1 MSIFAISDLHLPLS
15 VNKPMNV
22 FGDKW
27 DNYVERLL
35 DNWQKIVSDDDLVI
49 MPGDISWATYLDDS
63 VEDFSYINSLKGIK
77 VILKGNHDFWWSTM
91 SKLNKYLEGNN
102 FKNINFL
109 HNNSVLYGDTAI
121 CGTRGWNIAHENSSE
136 EDKRIFLREKQRLI
150 LSLEDAK
157 RQNPK
162 EIIVAM
168 HYAPVEKNGANFDFI
183 DIMREYG
190 VKKCVY
196 GHLHAAAHNFAV
208 QGDVKG
214 VDLTLVSCD
223 YLKFIPKL
231 IK

>member
-102 FKNINFL
+102 FKNINFC
-109 HNNSVLYGDTAI
+109 T
-121 CGTRGWNIAHENSSE
+121 
-136 EDKRIFLREKQRLI
+136 
-150 LSLEDAK
+150 
-157 RQNPK
+157 
-162 EIIVAM
+162 II
-168 HYAPVEKNGANFDFI
+168 PCCTGI
-183 DIMREYG
+183 PP
-190 VKKCVY
+190 
-196 GHLHAAAHNFAV
+196 FAEPEA
-208 QGDVKG
+208 G
-214 VDLTLVSCD
+214 
-223 YLKFIPKL
+223 I
-231 IK
+231 